1 VYFREGEKGSI
12 EQVLHEFQLAR
23 EVILCPLLNR
33 AYVIVSDYAIP
44 LAEKLAPNAS
54 ARCGWAIKVMTQQ
67 ELDAGIG
74 QAATLLRELDG
85 VDSALANTLAGEGVH
100 SYLDL
105 AGVEPTKIAELAE
118 IPLDQA
124 EDLVRQA
131 QKRANGT

>member
-1 VYFREGEKGSI
+1 MYFREGEKGGI

-85 VDSALANTLAGEGVH
+85 VDSALADALAGEGIL

-105 AGVEPTKIAELAE
+105 AGIEPAKI
-118 IPLDQA
+118 
-124 EDLVRQA
+124 
-131 QKRANGT
+131 